1 LLNLILTLLGAYGA
15 LCLLL
20 LVFQGRLIYF
30 PARGVGTDPS
40 LYGMTFA
47 EVEVTAAD
55 GVRLHGWW
63 LPAAEAEGVVLFS
76 HGNAGNIEGRIGSAR
91 AFLEMGL
98 SVLLYDYRGYGR
110 SAGRP
115 SEEGLYLDA
124 EAFHD
129 HLVQEE
135 GFDPT
140 RLLLYG
146 ESLGS
151 AVSVE
156 LARRRPVAG
165 LILESAFTSMADAGA
180 THYPWLPVRLIL
192 RHHYENVAKIG
203 DLGVPILLVH
213 SPSDEIVPFSHAEA
227 LFAAAESPKE
237 LLRTAGGHNDGGFL
251 QRDEWRDAVGEWAHG
266 VLAEGSR

>member
-1 LLNLILTLLGAYGA
+1 MKRRLLNLILTLLGAYGA

-165 LILESAFTSMADAGA
+165 LILLSSLLAVIYVWRVVEAAYFQEPPMGA
-180 THYPWLPVRLIL
+180 PPAR
-192 RHHYENVAKIG
+192 EA
-203 DLGVPILLVH
+203 PASLLVPTWILVG
-213 SPSDEIVPFSHAEA
+213 STV
-227 LFAAAESPKE
+227 LFGLFTEHTAGVARAAA
-237 LLRTAGGHNDGGFL
+237 RMFMGVAG
-251 QRDEWRDAVGEWAHG
+251 
-266 VLAEGSR
+266 S